1 MSVYKRTQIYLAEDM
16 LRELKLRADEENCTV
31 SDVIRKA
38 IQAFLQ
44 REREKNW
51 DRDPLWDM
59 VGSVAAEDG
68 NLSTHHDR
76 FLYGKEP

>member
-1 MSVYKRTQIYLAEDM
+1 MTEDM

-31 SDVIRKA
+31 SDIIRKA

-44 REREKNW
+44 RERQKNW

-59 VGSVAAEDG
+59 VGAVATEDG
-68 NLSTHHDR
+68 DLSTHHDR
-76 FLYGKEP
+76 FLYGKDI